1 MVSFHPH
8 NQEVGTRHQ
17 CDPGQVSFRAKSH
30 SQVHP
35 GACPL
40 GHTSS
45 QGSAWKVPGVLK
57 MDPRVR
63 VPDRRAMAEDHGEN
77 GSGHQG
83 RKYDQASGGPVMVA
97 LGPAL

>member
-1 MVSFHPH
+1 M
-8 NQEVGTRHQ
+8 
-17 CDPGQVSFRAKSH
+17 
-30 SQVHP
+30 
-35 GACPL
+35 
-40 GHTSS
+40 
-45 QGSAWKVPGVLK
+45 PGVLK